1 VTMDPMEPFRADVR
15 SAVDAALVSLG
26 LAAEYEVEV
35 PPVELSDFA
44 VPCFPLAKKARKA
57 PVQIAEEIA
66 SAVILGDRL
75 ERVWADRGYVNFLVN
90 RNLLCQQTL
99 EVIINVKEAYGRSE
113 PKGVR
118 VLLEHTSVNP
128 TGPIHVGRARNPLI
142 GDTLGR
148 CLKLCGYDVTTEYL
162 VNDVGKQV
170 VLLAWGVANIPDS
183 EVRTAEEEKADHR
196 LVGYYQRA
204 NELMESDP
212 QVGVQVAS
220 MLVRFES
227 GDRDVIEQ
235 VAETTE
241 LMLDGIRSS
250 LEDVNVRLDR
260 YTWESQFII
269 DGSSKAVVDRLKA
282 SPYCREE
289 DGAFYLELEEF
300 GIHGK
305 NTRFTFTR
313 RDGTT
318 LYTTRDLAYHL
329 NKFGRADRLINVLG
343 EDQKLGMTHLA
354 AALKIMGVDKAPEC
368 VFYAFVALPEGRMS
382 TRKGRVVYL
391 DDLIDEA
398 EDRAMEEVRK
408 RRTDISEERMFEIA
422 RQIGAGAIRYNIIRV
437 QPEKQLVFQ
446 WEDAL
451 NFEGNSAPFVQY
463 AHARACSILRKAGSY
478 RPEADV
484 RRLEHESERKL
495 IRVLSLYPS
504 IIKEAGERRKI
515 HALPAYGHELASAF
529 NQFYQSV
536 PVLKSG
542 EHQDAR
548 LCLVEATMWTLRS
561 ALGAMGIAAPE
572 EM

>member
-1 VTMDPMEPFRADVR
+1 MMDPMELFRSEVR
-15 SAVDAALVSLG
+15 ASLNAALTKLG
-26 LAAEYEVEV
+26 IDLDYELET
-35 PPVELSDFA
+35 PPMDVSDFA
-44 VPCFPLAKKARKA
+44 VPCFPFAKKVRKA
-57 PVQIAEEIA
+57 PIQIAEDIA
-66 SAVILGDRL
+66 SAIVLTERL
-75 ERVWADRGYVNFLVN
+75 EKVWADRGYVNFRVN
-90 RNLLCQQTL
+90 HSILSKETL
-99 EVIINVKEAYGRSE
+99 ETILLERGVYGRAAD
-113 PKGVR
+113 KGVK

-142 GDTLGR
+142 GDTLAR
-148 CLKLCGYDVTTEYL
+148 CLRLCGYEVTTEYL

-170 VLLAWGVANIPDS
+170 VLLAWGVANVPDT
-183 EVRTAEEEKADHR
+183 EVKPAERDKADYR

-212 QVGVQVAS
+212 KVGEQVAS
-220 MLVRFES
+220 MLVRFEA
-227 GDRDVIEQ
+227 GDQDVIEQ
-235 VAETTE
+235 VGETTE
-241 LMLDGIRSS
+241 MMLDGIRTS
-250 LEDVNVRLDR
+250 LASVNVQLDR

-269 DGSSKAVVDRLKA
+269 DGSSKAVVERLKA
-282 SPYCREE
+282 TPYCHEE
-289 DGAFYLELEEF
+289 DGAFYLELAEF

-329 NKFGRADRLINVLG
+329 DKFSRADKLINVLG
-343 EDQKLGMTHLA
+343 EDQKLGMVHLA
-354 AALKIMGVDKAPEC
+354 AALKIMGVDKVPDC

-382 TRKGRVVYL
+382 TRKGLVVYL

-398 EDRAMEEVRK
+398 EDRALEEVRK
-408 RRTDISEERMFEIA
+408 RRTDISEERMLEIA
-422 RQIGAGAIRYNIIRV
+422 KQIGSGAIRYNIIRV
-437 QPEKQLVFQ
+437 QPEKQLVFK

-463 AHARACSILRKAGSY
+463 AHARACSILRKAGEYS
-478 RPEADV
+478 RTVDV
-484 RRLEHESERKL
+484 TLLDHESERKL

-504 IIKEAGERRKI
+504 TIKEAGERRKI

-548 LCLVEATMWTLRS
+548 LCLVEATMWALRN

>member
-1 VTMDPMEPFRADVR
+1 MDPMEPFRADVR

-66 SAVILGDRL
+66 SAVILGERL
-75 ERVWADRGYVNFLVN
+75 EKVWADRGYVNFLVN
-90 RNLLCQQTL
+90 RNMLCQQTL
-99 EVIINVKEAYGRSE
+99 DAIIMVKEDYGRSE
-113 PKGVR
+113 AKGVK

-142 GDTLGR
+142 GDTLAR
-148 CLKLCGYDVTTEYL
+148 CLRLCGYDVMTEYL

-183 EVRTAEEEKADHR
+183 EVRPADRDKADHR

-212 QVGVQVAS
+212 KVGEQVAS
-220 MLVRFES
+220 MLVRFEA
-227 GDRDVIEQ
+227 GDLDVIEQ

-241 LMLDGIRSS
+241 LMLEGIRSS

-269 DGSSKAVVDRLKA
+269 DGSSKEVVDRLKA
-282 SPYCREE
+282 TAYCREE

-329 NKFGRADRLINVLG
+329 NKFKPGRPAHQCPRRGPEVGHDPPGRRPQDNGRRQSPRVRLLCLCGASRGAHV
-343 EDQKLGMTHLA
+343 H
-354 AALKIMGVDKAPEC
+354 
-368 VFYAFVALPEGRMS
+368 PEGTS
-382 TRKGRVVYL
+382 GLPGRP
-391 DDLIDEA
+391 
-398 EDRAMEEVRK
+398 DR
-408 RRTDISEERMFEIA
+408 
-422 RQIGAGAIRYNIIRV
+422 
-437 QPEKQLVFQ
+437 
-446 WEDAL
+446 
-451 NFEGNSAPFVQY
+451 
-463 AHARACSILRKAGSY
+463 
-478 RPEADV
+478 
-484 RRLEHESERKL
+484 
-495 IRVLSLYPS
+495 
-504 IIKEAGERRKI
+504 
-515 HALPAYGHELASAF
+515 
-529 NQFYQSV
+529 
-536 PVLKSG
+536 
-542 EHQDAR
+542 
-548 LCLVEATMWTLRS
+548 
-561 ALGAMGIAAPE
+561 
-572 EM
+572 